1 MLPVVAEMSDDES
14 MTRRGAPPTNAVSRP
29 SSRDV
34 ALLVVGVV
42 AVSTSGPLIAATAAP
57 ALAIAF
63 WRNAFG
69 TMALAPFALLGHRR
83 ELVQLNRHEWM
94 LCLTGGIL
102 LGLHFATWVPS
113 LDYTS
118 VASSTALVATQP
130 AFTALIARAR
140 GQYVPARAWLGI
152 AIAFAGV
159 LVISGVDLSLSA
171 RALFGDLLSLIGAI
185 FAALYVTV
193 GAAARRTV
201 GTTVYTFVAYAATSL
216 LLLSLCLAGGQ
227 ALSGYSASTWSKLVL
242 LTVGAQLLGHTVFNA
257 VLRTTSPTVMSLAL
271 LFEMPGAALIAW
283 VWLGQVPPAGV
294 LPGAALL
301 LTGTAIVVAS
311 AARGSP
317 TTVPP
322 IE

>member
-1 MLPVVAEMSDDES
+1 
-14 MTRRGAPPTNAVSRP
+14 VSRP
-29 SSRDV
+29 SGRDV

-69 TMALAPFALLGHRR
+69 TVALAPFALLRHRR
-83 ELVQLNRHEWM
+83 ELLGLSRREWG
-94 LCLTGGIL
+94 LCLAGGVL

-140 GQYVPARAWLGI
+140 GQDVPRLAWLGI
-152 AIAFAGV
+152 GIAFVGV
-159 LVISGVDLSLSA
+159 LVISGVDFSLSV
-171 RALFGDLLSLIGAI
+171 RALFGDLLSLVGAF
-185 FAALYVTV
+185 FAAAYVTV
-193 GAAARRTV
+193 GAAARRTI
-201 GTTVYTFVAYAATSL
+201 GTTVYTFTVYGVTSL
-216 LLLSLCLAGGQ
+216 LLLMFCWVGGQ
-227 ALSGYSASTWSKLVL
+227 PISGFSPSTWGKLVL
-242 LTVGAQLLGHTVFNA
+242 LTLGAQLLGHTVFNA
-257 VLRTTSPTVMSLAL
+257 VLRTTAPTVMSLAL

-283 VWLGQVPPAGV
+283 VWLGQVPPVGV

-301 LTGTAIVVAS
+301 LAGTAMVVRS
-311 AARGSP
+311 AAQGSP